1 MLNAQPN
8 DTSSQVDTIFPV
20 DRAFGSTSPDVL
32 HGPVNWVST
41 YKHGL

>member
-8 DTSSQVDTIFPV
+8 DTSSQVDNIFPV
-20 DRAFGSTSPDVL
+20 DRAFGFFL
-32 HGPVNWVST
+32 ARFAGGPVSWVST